1 MSLRVLKKIP
11 NIFRLELAKLM
22 LKFHREMLRNSLEN
36 MFQKTSHILVIRLD
50 MQKLIS
56 FQNIMFQQTLVKN
69 QFITE
74 KLFID

>member
-1 MSLRVLKKIP
+1 
-11 NIFRLELAKLM
+11 M

-50 MQKLIS
+50 MQKLIF

>member
-1 MSLRVLKKIP
+1 
-11 NIFRLELAKLM
+11 M

>member
-50 MQKLIS
+50 MQKLIF